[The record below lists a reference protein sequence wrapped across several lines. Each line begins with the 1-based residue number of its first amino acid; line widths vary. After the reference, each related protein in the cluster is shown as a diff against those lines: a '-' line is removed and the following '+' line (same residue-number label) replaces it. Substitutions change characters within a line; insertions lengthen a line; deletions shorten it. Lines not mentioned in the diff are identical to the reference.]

1 MLTGTLLP
9 YQDPV
14 CDAALA
20 RGRYLI
26 AADMG
31 TGKTVMAIAVA
42 EELLGCGDVS
52 RVLIVVPSSLK
63 YQWAKSLAKFTD
75 LPTREIKLDKQP
87 VTVPAPPHCV
97 VVDGKAYQRNRVK
110 YTAADDRKRQ
120 YDSIGPE
127 TEYVIV
133 SYESILDDSRM
144 VRRIH
149 PGLVILDECF
159 IAGTPVMTPDGPVSI
174 EALRPGDQVLNAAG
188 TGTVMSVSVKRATR
202 LLKFTMSD
210 GRTFTTTPTH
220 KLFTSEGF
228 VVSSEIK
235 KGAYL
240 YGQQEALRILR
251 EGTPGDRYSRS
262 GEEVHSSQQ
271 ESVLQSVLFS
281 ELEDFPGIL
290 EGGIHHGSRGENKPE
305 HFTVPI
311 RTPGAVAGER
321 RQDCRAAADA
331 ESGDPEEVVGNTA
344 AHGTQAAISGGEW
357 ARPDSATG
365 DSVGVAGSRVGSRIG
380 SHNRGRVPASPLQDR
395 PGAPGEDDCRGDRRA
410 VTPRP
415 RPEVAGHSETRVA
428 GGAWVDSIQVLE
440 RGDSE
445 LAKLSGGTDTV
456 AVYDLQVSG
465 HPSYSVD
472 GFLVHNCT
480 QIKSFRAKRSKQI
493 KRLLASEFRIGLTG
507 TPIENGKPEEL
518 FSIMQWVDEDVLGR
532 WDFYDQTYVRR
543 DDNGMVQG
551 YKNLNVLRERLAPAM
566 ARLSRHDPGVREY
579 LPEVGEDQWNV
590 PLEGPV
596 RTAYMAMGRHLYAEL
611 KNLGHAGRKFSVS
624 DYYGGQGDDGGKV
637 GRVMAVHTA
646 MEMLLDHPDLV
657 VSSAMDYERTK
668 KLPASQRKGS
678 AYAYRVWQDGLLDE
692 AWESPKLAELTER
705 VGKLIDGGG
714 KVLVFT
720 KYRSMLGLIE
730 EALGVPC
737 VKYHGELS
745 PSQKAAAIARYADPT
760 GPRAFLSSHA
770 GAYGCDMNMADN
782 LANYDNPWQAG
793 KADQINARHVRA
805 SSEFGKVYVHRMI
818 VTGSIE
824 ERILGMQAMKRRVAS
839 AITDGRGADR
849 YGRVENDVD
858 SLTRFLEQTI
868 EDLILPSNSSGEYPE
883 G

>member
-75 LPTREIKLDKQP
+75 LPTREIKLDKQT

-149 PGLVILDECF
+149 PGLVILDEC
-159 IAGTPVMTPDGPVSI
+159 
-174 EALRPGDQVLNAAG
+174 
-188 TGTVMSVSVKRATR
+188 
-202 LLKFTMSD
+202 
-210 GRTFTTTPTH
+210 
-220 KLFTSEGF
+220 
-228 VVSSEIK
+228 
-235 KGAYL
+235 
-240 YGQQEALRILR
+240 
-251 EGTPGDRYSRS
+251 
-262 GEEVHSSQQ
+262 
-271 ESVLQSVLFS
+271 
-281 ELEDFPGIL
+281 
-290 EGGIHHGSRGENKPE
+290 
-305 HFTVPI
+305 
-311 RTPGAVAGER
+311 
-321 RQDCRAAADA
+321 
-331 ESGDPEEVVGNTA
+331 
-344 AHGTQAAISGGEW
+344 
-357 ARPDSATG
+357 
-365 DSVGVAGSRVGSRIG
+365 
-380 SHNRGRVPASPLQDR
+380 
-395 PGAPGEDDCRGDRRA
+395 
-410 VTPRP
+410 
-415 RPEVAGHSETRVA
+415 
-428 GGAWVDSIQVLE
+428 
-440 RGDSE
+440 
-445 LAKLSGGTDTV
+445 
-456 AVYDLQVSG
+456 
-465 HPSYSVD
+465 
-472 GFLVHNCT
+472 T

-493 KRLLASEFRIGLTG
+493 KRLLASEYRIGLTG
-507 TPIENGKPEEL
+507 TPIENGRPEEL

-543 DDNGMVQG
+543 DDNGVVQG

-566 ARLSRHDPGVREY
+566 ARLSRSDPGVREY
-579 LPEVGEDQWNV
+579 LPEVGEDQWDV

-596 RTAYMAMGRHLYAEL
+596 RAAYMSMGRDLYAEL
-611 KNLGHAGRKFSVS
+611 KNLGHAGRKFSVA

-657 VSSAMDYERTK
+657 VASAMDYERTK

-692 AWESPKLAELTER
+692 AWESPKLDELTER
-705 VGKLIDGGG
+705 VGKLIDDGG

-730 EALGVPC
+730 EALGIPC

-745 PSQKAAAIARYADPT
+745 PSQKAAAIARYADPA

-839 AITDGRGADR
+839 AITDGKGADR

-858 SLTRFLEQTI
+858 SLTRFLEGTI
-868 EDLILPSNSSGEYPE
+868 DDLNSTGGE
-883 G
+883 